1 MTFIEYNNYK
11 TFKMWERLMKR
22 KIYINYILLV
32 CETVYEQKMFVV
44 EYTGNTRGII
54 PGGNEGKMS
63 FLGKSYVSSE

>member
-1 MTFIEYNNYK
+1 
-11 TFKMWERLMKR
+11 MKR